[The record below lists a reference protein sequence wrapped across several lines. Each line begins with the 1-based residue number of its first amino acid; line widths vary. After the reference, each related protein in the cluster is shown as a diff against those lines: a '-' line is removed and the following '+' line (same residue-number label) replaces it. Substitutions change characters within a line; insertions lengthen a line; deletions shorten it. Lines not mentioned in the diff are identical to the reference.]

1 MFQKGLRYSFCQ
13 LFFPNWWCNWKPKW
27 LICDWVPN
35 YPSSART
42 SPEQSCPANLTS
54 LYCSCLCPHVT
65 PGGEGGCRE
74 TKRGRN
80 KRHGEERDAEER
92 ARKARQEAMCS
103 RLVSSFH
110 PVSWQIKTKLP
121 SEHKGRSAGSL
132 ITSTC
137 PSLIQPTAIH
147 QHFKTS
153 CLVNSEL
160 DVFLGVSQL
169 TKKRS
174 ARDCVVI
181 NLANVSNGMV
191 MWL

>member
-1 MFQKGLRYSFCQ
+1 MSPQVEREVAEKQKEEETRDMMKREMQ
-13 LFFPNWWCNWKPKW
+13 KK
-27 LICDWVPN
+27 
-35 YPSSART
+35 
-42 SPEQSCPANLTS
+42 EQGRRDRKRCA
-54 LYCSCLCPHVT
+54 
-65 PGGEGGCRE
+65 PG
-74 TKRGRN
+74 
-80 KRHGEERDAEER
+80 
-92 ARKARQEAMCS
+92 
-103 RLVSSFH
+103 FH

-121 SEHKGRSAGSL
+121 SEHTGRSAGTL

-137 PSLIQPTAIH
+137 PSLIQPTTIH